1 MEQAPYTSFLFCVG
15 LHKIFCHALTFFPKC
30 FIIITY
36 GLAETDRATA
46 RSARANGKEAKMK
59 KYLKYAKKY
68 WYSFILGPFFM
79 ILEACGEFILPYINA
94 NIIDRGAAEKNVL
107 YILENGLYMVLL
119 SVFMMI
125 TGILGANF
133 AVRGSA
139 RLAAGVRRDVF
150 SRVQKFSFS
159 NIDDFTTG
167 SLITRLTNDVTQI
180 QNFTG
185 TLLRGMFRS
194 PIMLIGALI
203 MSFTLKPE
211 LAWVI
216 FAIIPFMALG
226 IFLII
231 KTASPRYTKMQA
243 SLDALNSNIGET
255 VTNQRVIKSF
265 VREEY
270 EIERFGR
277 ANDELVEKSTSALK
291 VMLFMMPVSS
301 IAINVTTL
309 LVVWISGR
317 QIMVGDMTIG
327 TLTAF
332 ITYLTQILTAL
343 NFLANIILQGTRAAA
358 SDKRISEVM
367 DAAIDLTDDNAGERE
382 RKVTRGEIEFTDVSF
397 RYFKNNKE
405 KVLDRVSLHIAAGE
419 LVGIIGSTGSGKTT
433 LVSMIPRLY
442 DVDEGE
448 VLIDGVSVKDYSLY
462 NLREGIACVL
472 QKNTLFAGTVA
483 ENLRWGNEH
492 ATDEDL
498 VRVAKIAEAHGFI
511 SSFEDGYETEIG
523 REGSRLSGGQKQRL
537 CIARALLKN
546 PRIIILDDSTSAV
559 DTATDASIRR
569 AFREE
574 LSGVT
579 KLIIAQR
586 IQSVMDAD
594 KIIVMDEGRIVGVGS
609 HEELMKGCLAYRE
622 IYLSQKDEE
631 VEA

>member
-1 MEQAPYTSFLFCVG
+1 M
-15 LHKIFCHALTFFPKC
+15 
-30 FIIITY
+30 
-36 GLAETDRATA
+36 R
-46 RSARANGKEAKMK
+46 
-59 KYLKYAKKY
+59 KYLPYVKKY
-68 WYSFILGPFFM
+68 WYSFLLGPFFM
-79 ILEACGEFILPYINA
+79 VLEACGEFILPYINA
-94 NIIDRGAAEKNVL
+94 NIIDKGAAEKNVP

-119 SVFMMI
+119 AAFMML

-133 AVRGSA
+133 AIRGSV

-150 SRVQKFSFS
+150 TKIQTYSFS

-167 SLITRLTNDVTQI
+167 SLITRITNDITQV

-194 PIMLIGALI
+194 PIMLVGALI
-203 MSFTLKPE
+203 MSFTLKKE

-216 FAIIPFMALG
+216 FAIVPFMALG
-226 IFLII
+226 IFIII

-243 SLDALNSNIGET
+243 ALDGLNNNIGET

-270 EIERFGR
+270 EIERFEAR
-277 ANDELVEKSTSALK
+277 NAELVAKSTSALK
-291 VMLFMMPVSS
+291 VMLFMMPVSAV
-301 IAINVTTL
+301 AINVATL
-309 LVVWISGR
+309 LVVLIAGK

-358 SDKRISEVM
+358 SDRRIAEVM
-367 DAAIDLTDDNAGERE
+367 NARIDLNDDEAGEKE
-382 RKVTRGEIEFTDVSF
+382 RVVSSGEIEFKNVSF
-397 RYFKNNKE
+397 KYFKNNTE
-405 KVLDRVSLHIAAGE
+405 KVLDNINVKIKGGE

-442 DVDEGE
+442 DVDEGD
-448 VLIDGVSVKDYSLY
+448 VLIDGVSVKDYSLF

-483 ENLRWGNEH
+483 ENLRWGNEN
-492 ATDEDL
+492 ASDEEL
-498 VRVAKIAEAHGFI
+498 VRVCKIAQAHSFI
-511 SSFEDGYETEIG
+511 ESFEDGYNTEIG

-537 CIARALLKN
+537 CIARALLKS
-546 PRIIILDDSTSAV
+546 PAIIILDDSTSAV

-574 LSGVT
+574 LGGVT

-594 KIIVMDEGRIVGVGS
+594 KIIVLDEGKVVGIGT
-609 HEELMKGCLAYRE
+609 HNELMKSCEEYRE

>member
-1 MEQAPYTSFLFCVG
+1 MTN
-15 LHKIFCHALTFFPKC
+15 FFIC

-36 GLAETDRATA
+36 AQFA
-46 RSARANGKEAKMK
+46 REKGKKMK
-59 KYLKYAKKY
+59 KYLPYAKKY
-68 WYSFILGPFFM
+68 WYSFLLGPLFM
-79 ILEACGEFILPYINA
+79 VLEACGEFILPYINA
-94 NIIDRGAAEKNVL
+94 NIIDKGAAEGNVP

-119 SVFMMI
+119 AAFMMV

-133 AVRGSA
+133 AIRGSA

-150 SRVQKFSFS
+150 TRIQDYSFS

-167 SLITRLTNDVTQI
+167 SLITRITNDVTQV

-194 PIMLIGALI
+194 PIMLVGALV
-203 MSFTLKPE
+203 MSFTLKKE

-216 FAIIPFMALG
+216 FAIVPFMALG

-243 SLDALNSNIGET
+243 ALDGLNNNIGET

-265 VREEY
+265 VREGY
-270 EIERFGR
+270 EIDRFEVR
-277 ANDELVEKSTSALK
+277 NAELVDKSTSALK
-291 VMLFMMPVSS
+291 VMLFMMPVSAV
-301 IAINVTTL
+301 AINVTTL

-358 SDKRISEVM
+358 SDRRISEVM
-367 DAAIDLTDDNAGERE
+367 NATIDLTDDNAREKER
-382 RKVTRGEIEFTDVSF
+382 RVVRGDIEFRNVSF
-397 RYFKNNKE
+397 RYFKNNTE
-405 KVLDRVSLHIAAGE
+405 KVLSDVSLKINGGE

-442 DVDEGE
+442 DADEGE

-483 ENLRWGNEH
+483 ENLRWGNEN
-492 ATDEDL
+492 AGDDEL
-498 VRVAKIAEAHGFI
+498 VRVCKIAQAHQFVAGF
-511 SSFEDGYETEIG
+511 ENGYNTEIG

-537 CIARALLKN
+537 CIARALLKK
-546 PRIIILDDSTSAV
+546 PAIVILDDSTSAV

-574 LSGVT
+574 LGGVT

-594 KIIVMDEGRIVGVGS
+594 KIIVLDEGRIVGTGT
-609 HEELMKGCLAYRE
+609 HRELMKSCEEYRE

>member
-1 MEQAPYTSFLFCVG
+1 
-15 LHKIFCHALTFFPKC
+15 
-30 FIIITY
+30 
-36 GLAETDRATA
+36 
-46 RSARANGKEAKMK
+46 MK
-59 KYLKYAKKY
+59 KYLGYVKKY

-94 NIIDRGAAEKNVL
+94 NIIDKGAAEKNVP

-119 SVFMMI
+119 SAFMML

-133 AVRGSA
+133 AIRGSA

-150 SRVQKFSFS
+150 SRIQKYSFS

-167 SLITRLTNDVTQI
+167 SLITRITNDVTQI

-185 TLLRGMFRS
+185 TLLRGLFRS
-194 PIMLIGALI
+194 PVMLIGALI
-203 MSFTLKPE
+203 MSFTLKRE
-211 LAWVI
+211 LAWII

-231 KTASPRYTKMQA
+231 RTASPRYTRMQSA
-243 SLDALNSNIGET
+243 LDALNNNIGET

-270 EIERFGR
+270 EIDKFEKK
-277 ANDELVEKSTSALK
+277 NSDLVERSTSALS

-317 QIMVGDMTIG
+317 QIMIGDMTIG

-358 SDKRISEVM
+358 SDRRISEIM
-367 DAAIDLTDDNAGERE
+367 DARIDLTDDNARQKELTVR
-382 RKVTRGEIEFTDVSF
+382 RGEIEFRDVCF
-397 RYFKNNKE
+397 RYFKSNTE
-405 KVLDRVSLHIAAGE
+405 WVLDNVNLHISPGE

-433 LVSMIPRLY
+433 LISMIPRLY
-442 DVDEGE
+442 DADLGDVI
-448 VLIDGVSVKDYSLY
+448 IDGISVKDYSLY

-483 ENLRWGNEH
+483 ENLRWGNER

-498 VRVAKIAEAHGFI
+498 VRVAKIAEAHSFI
-511 SSFEDGYETEIG
+511 SSFPDGYSTEIG

-546 PRIIILDDSTSAV
+546 PKIIILDDSTSAV
-559 DTATDASIRR
+559 DTATDASIRH
-569 AFREE
+569 AFRTE

-594 KIIVMDEGRIVGVGS
+594 KIIVMDGGRIVGVGK
-609 HEELMKGCLAYRE
+609 HEELMRSSDTYRE

-631 VEA
+631 VIA

>member
-1 MEQAPYTSFLFCVG
+1 MYAHRRKKGRT
-15 LHKIFCHALTFFPKC
+15 
-30 FIIITY
+30 
-36 GLAETDRATA
+36 
-46 RSARANGKEAKMK
+46 MK
-59 KYLKYAKKY
+59 KYLPYAKKY
-68 WYSFILGPFFM
+68 WYSFLLGPFFM
-79 ILEACGEFILPYINA
+79 VLEACGEFILPYINA
-94 NIIDRGAAEKNVL
+94 NIIDKGAAEKNVP

-119 SVFMMI
+119 AAFMMI

-133 AVRGSA
+133 AIRGSV

-150 SRVQKFSFS
+150 KRIQTFSFS

-167 SLITRLTNDVTQI
+167 SLITRITNDVTQI

-194 PIMLIGALI
+194 PIMLVGALV
-203 MSFTLKPE
+203 MSFTLKKE

-216 FAIIPFMALG
+216 FAIVPFMALG

-243 SLDALNSNIGET
+243 ALDGLNNNIGET

-270 EIERFGR
+270 EIERFEGR
-277 ANDELVEKSTSALK
+277 NAELVEKSTSALK
-291 VMLFMMPVSS
+291 VMLFMMPVSAV
-301 IAINVTTL
+301 AINVTTL

-358 SDKRISEVM
+358 SDRRISEVM
-367 DAAIDLTDDNAGERE
+367 NATVDLTDDDAKEKER
-382 RKVTRGEIEFTDVSF
+382 RVTRGVIEFKNVSF
-397 RYFKNNKE
+397 RYFKNNTE
-405 KVLDRVSLHIAAGE
+405 KVLDNINIKIGGGE
-419 LVGIIGSTGSGKTT
+419 LIGIIGSTGSGKTT

-448 VLIDGVSVKDYSLY
+448 VLIDGVSVKDYSLF

-483 ENLRWGNEH
+483 ENLKWGNEN
-492 ATDEDL
+492 AADEDL
-498 VRVAKIAEAHGFI
+498 IRVSKIAQAHSFI
-511 SSFEDGYETEIG
+511 EGFEDGYNTEIG

-537 CIARALLKN
+537 CIARALLKH
-546 PRIIILDDSTSAV
+546 PAIIILDDSTSAV
-559 DTATDASIRR
+559 DTATDASIRH

-574 LSGVT
+574 LGGVT

-594 KIIVMDEGRIVGVGS
+594 KIIVLDEGKVVGVGT
-609 HEELMKGCLAYRE
+609 HPELMKSCEEYRE

>member
-1 MEQAPYTSFLFCVG
+1 MRY
-15 LHKIFCHALTFFPKC
+15 
-30 FIIITY
+30 
-36 GLAETDRATA
+36 
-46 RSARANGKEAKMK
+46 ANEKGKKMK
-59 KYLKYAKKY
+59 KYVGYVRKY
-68 WYSFILGPFFM
+68 WYSFLLGPFFM
-79 ILEACGEFILPYINA
+79 VLEACGEFILPYINA
-94 NIIDRGAAEKNVL
+94 NIIDKGAAEKNVP

-119 SVFMMI
+119 AAFMML

-133 AVRGSA
+133 AIRGSA

-150 SRVQKFSFS
+150 KKIQTYSFS

-167 SLITRLTNDVTQI
+167 SLITRITNDITQI

-194 PIMLIGALI
+194 PIMLVGALV
-203 MSFTLKPE
+203 MSFTLKKE

-226 IFLII
+226 IFIII
-231 KTASPRYTKMQA
+231 KTASPRYTKMQEA
-243 SLDALNSNIGET
+243 LDGLNNNIGET
-255 VTNQRVIKSF
+255 VTNQKVIKSF
-265 VREEY
+265 VREDY
-270 EIERFGR
+270 EIERFER
-277 ANDELVEKSTSALK
+277 RNAELVEKSTSALK

-358 SDKRISEVM
+358 SDRRISEVL
-367 DAAIDLTDDNAGERE
+367 DARVDLSDDNANEKDRRVVSGD
-382 RKVTRGEIEFTDVSF
+382 IEFKNVSF
-397 RYFKNNKE
+397 RYFKNNTE
-405 KVLDRVSLHIAAGE
+405 KVLDNINLKISGGE

-433 LVSMIPRLY
+433 LVSLIPRLY
-442 DVDEGE
+442 DADEGD
-448 VLIDGVSVKDYSLY
+448 VLIDGVSVKNYSLY

-483 ENLRWGNEH
+483 ENLRWGNEN
-492 ATDEDL
+492 ATDEEL
-498 VRVAKIAEAHGFI
+498 ERVCRISQAHGFV
-511 SSFEDGYETEIG
+511 SSFEDGYDTEIG

-537 CIARALLKN
+537 CIARALLKT
-546 PRIIILDDSTSAV
+546 PAIIILDDSTSAV
-559 DTATDASIRR
+559 DTATDASIRH

-594 KIIVMDEGRIVGVGS
+594 KIVVLDEGRIVGVGT
-609 HEELMKGCLAYRE
+609 HTDLMKSCREYRE

>member
-1 MEQAPYTSFLFCVG
+1 MYAHRRRKG
-15 LHKIFCHALTFFPKC
+15 
-30 FIIITY
+30 
-36 GLAETDRATA
+36 R
-46 RSARANGKEAKMK
+46 KMK
-59 KYLKYAKKY
+59 KYLPYAKKY
-68 WYSFILGPFFM
+68 WYSFLLGPFFM
-79 ILEACGEFILPYINA
+79 VLEACGEFILPYINA
-94 NIIDRGAAEKNVL
+94 NIIDKGAAEKNVP

-119 SVFMMI
+119 AAFMMI

-133 AVRGSA
+133 AIRGST

-150 SRVQKFSFS
+150 TRIQTFSFS

-167 SLITRLTNDVTQI
+167 SLITRITNDITQV

-194 PIMLIGALI
+194 PIMLVGALV
-203 MSFTLKPE
+203 MSFTLKKE

-216 FAIIPFMALG
+216 FAIVPFMALG

-243 SLDALNSNIGET
+243 ALDGLNNNIGET

-265 VREEY
+265 VREAY
-270 EIERFGR
+270 EIERFEGR
-277 ANDELVEKSTSALK
+277 NTELVEKSTSALK
-291 VMLFMMPVSS
+291 VMLFMMPVSAV
-301 IAINVTTL
+301 AINVTTL

-358 SDKRISEVM
+358 SDRRISEVM
-367 DAAIDLTDDNAGERE
+367 EAKVELNDENSLEKDRRVER
-382 RKVTRGEIEFTDVSF
+382 GDIEFKNVSF
-397 RYFKNNKE
+397 RYFKNNTE
-405 KVLDRVSLHIAAGE
+405 KVLDNINLKINAGE

-442 DVDEGE
+442 DVDEGD

-483 ENLRWGNEH
+483 ENLRWGNEN
-492 ATDEDL
+492 AADEEL
-498 VRVAKIAEAHGFI
+498 VRVCKIAEAHSFIEGF
-511 SSFEDGYETEIG
+511 EEGYNTEIG

-537 CIARALLKN
+537 CIARALLKS
-546 PRIIILDDSTSAV
+546 PSIIILDDSTSAV

-574 LSGVT
+574 LGGVT

-594 KIIVMDEGRIVGVGS
+594 KIIVLDEGKVVGVGT
-609 HEELMKGCLAYRE
+609 HRELMKSCEEYRE

>member
-1 MEQAPYTSFLFCVG
+1 MRLCIR
-15 LHKIFCHALTFFPKC
+15 K
-30 FIIITY
+30 
-36 GLAETDRATA
+36 
-46 RSARANGKEAKMK
+46 AKLMK
-59 KYLKYAKKY
+59 KYVGYVKKY
-68 WYSFILGPFFM
+68 WYSFLLGPFFM
-79 ILEACGEFILPYINA
+79 VLEACGEFILPYINA
-94 NIIDRGAAEKNVL
+94 NIIDKGAAEKDVP

-119 SVFMMI
+119 AAFMMI

-133 AVRGSA
+133 AIRGSA

-150 SRVQKFSFS
+150 TKIQTYSFS

-167 SLITRLTNDVTQI
+167 SLITRITNDITQI

-194 PIMLIGALI
+194 PIMLIGALV
-203 MSFTLKPE
+203 MSFTLKKE

-226 IFLII
+226 IFFII
-231 KTASPRYTKMQA
+231 KTASPRYTKMQEA
-243 SLDALNSNIGET
+243 LDGLNNNIGET
-255 VTNQRVIKSF
+255 VTNQKVIKSF

-270 EIERFGR
+270 EIERFER
-277 ANDELVEKSTSALK
+277 RNAELVKKSTSALK
-291 VMLFMMPVSS
+291 VMLFMMPVSA

-358 SDKRISEVM
+358 SDRRISEVM
-367 DAAIDLTDDNAGERE
+367 NARIDLSDDEAKEKDRL
-382 RKVTRGEIEFTDVSF
+382 VTKGEIEFKNVSF
-397 RYFKNNKE
+397 RYFKNNTE
-405 KVLDRVSLHIAAGE
+405 KVLDSISLKIGAGE

-433 LVSMIPRLY
+433 LVSLIPRLY
-442 DVDEGE
+442 DADEGE

-472 QKNTLFAGTVA
+472 QKNTLFAGSFA

-498 VRVAKIAEAHGFI
+498 ERVCKIAQAHSFV
-511 SSFEDGYETEIG
+511 SSFEDGYDTEIG

-537 CIARALLKN
+537 CIARALLKS
-546 PRIIILDDSTSAV
+546 PAIIILDDSTSAV
-559 DTATDASIRR
+559 DTATDASIRH

-594 KIIVMDEGRIVGVGS
+594 KIIVLDEGRLVGIGT
-609 HEELMKGCLAYRE
+609 HPELMKTCEEYRE

-631 VEA
+631 VDA

>member
-1 MEQAPYTSFLFCVG
+1 MRYCIR
-15 LHKIFCHALTFFPKC
+15 K
-30 FIIITY
+30 
-36 GLAETDRATA
+36 
-46 RSARANGKEAKMK
+46 AKRMK
-59 KYLKYAKKY
+59 KYVGYVKKY
-68 WYSFILGPFFM
+68 WYSFLLGPFFM
-79 ILEACGEFILPYINA
+79 VLEACGEFILPYINA
-94 NIIDRGAAEKNVL
+94 NIIDKGAAEKNVP

-119 SVFMMI
+119 AAFMML

-133 AVRGSA
+133 AIRGST

-150 SRVQKFSFS
+150 KRIQSFSFS

-167 SLITRLTNDVTQI
+167 SLITRITNDITQV

-194 PIMLIGALI
+194 PIMLIGALV
-203 MSFTLKPE
+203 MSFTLKRE
-211 LAWVI
+211 LAWII

-226 IFLII
+226 IFIII
-231 KTASPRYTKMQA
+231 KTASPRYTKMQSA
-243 SLDALNSNIGET
+243 LDGLNNNIGET

-270 EIERFGR
+270 EIERFEKR
-277 ANDELVEKSTSALK
+277 NAELVEKSTSALK
-291 VMLFMMPVSS
+291 VMLFMMPVSAV
-301 IAINVTTL
+301 AINVTTL
-309 LVVWISGR
+309 LVVWVSGR

-358 SDKRISEVM
+358 SDRRISEVM
-367 DAAIDLTDDNAGERE
+367 NAKLDLTDDEAKEKDR
-382 RKVTRGEIEFTDVSF
+382 RVTRGDIEFQGVSF
-397 RYFKNNKE
+397 RYFKNNTE
-405 KVLDRVSLHIAAGE
+405 KVLDNINIKISGGE

-448 VLIDGVSVKDYSLY
+448 VLIDGVPVKDYSLY

-483 ENLRWGNEH
+483 ENLRWGNEL
-492 ATDEDL
+492 ATDEEL
-498 VRVAKIAEAHGFI
+498 VRVCKIAQAHGFI

-537 CIARALLKN
+537 CIARALLKS
-546 PRIIILDDSTSAV
+546 PAIIILDDSTSAV
-559 DTATDASIRR
+559 DTATDASIRH

-574 LSGVT
+574 LGGVT

-594 KIIVMDEGRIVGVGS
+594 KIIVLDEGRVVGVGT
-609 HEELMKGCLAYRE
+609 HAELMKSSEEYRE

>member
-1 MEQAPYTSFLFCVG
+1 MRYCIR
-15 LHKIFCHALTFFPKC
+15 K
-30 FIIITY
+30 
-36 GLAETDRATA
+36 
-46 RSARANGKEAKMK
+46 AKRMK
-59 KYLKYAKKY
+59 KYVGYVKKY
-68 WYSFILGPFFM
+68 WYSFLLGPFFM
-79 ILEACGEFILPYINA
+79 VLEACGEFILPYINA
-94 NIIDRGAAEKNVL
+94 NIIDKGAAEKNVP

-119 SVFMMI
+119 AAFMML

-133 AVRGSA
+133 AIRGST

-150 SRVQKFSFS
+150 TRIQSYSFS

-167 SLITRLTNDVTQI
+167 SLITRITNDITQI

-194 PIMLIGALI
+194 PIMLIGALV
-203 MSFTLKPE
+203 MSFTLKRE
-211 LAWVI
+211 LALII

-231 KTASPRYTKMQA
+231 KTASPRYTKMQSA
-243 SLDALNSNIGET
+243 LDGLNNNIGET
-255 VTNQRVIKSF
+255 VTNQKVIKSF

-270 EIERFGR
+270 EIERFEKR
-277 ANDELVEKSTSALK
+277 NAELVAKSTSALK
-291 VMLFMMPVSS
+291 VMLFMMPVSA

-358 SDKRISEVM
+358 SDRRISEVM
-367 DAAIDLTDDNAGERE
+367 DAVIDLNDDNAKEKER
-382 RKVTRGEIEFTDVSF
+382 RVTRGDIEFKGVTF
-397 RYFKNNKE
+397 RYFKNNTE
-405 KVLDRVSLHIAAGE
+405 KVLDNINLKISGGE

-448 VLIDGVSVKDYSLY
+448 VLVDGVPVKDYSLY

-483 ENLRWGNEH
+483 ENLRWGNEN

-498 VRVAKIAEAHGFI
+498 VRVCKIAQAHGFV
-511 SSFEDGYETEIG
+511 SAFEDGYDTEIG
-523 REGSRLSGGQKQRL
+523 REGSRLSGGQKQRI
-537 CIARALLKN
+537 CIARALLKS
-546 PRIIILDDSTSAV
+546 PAIIILDDSTSAV
-559 DTATDASIRR
+559 DTATDASIRH

-574 LSGVT
+574 LGGVT

-594 KIIVMDEGRIVGVGS
+594 KIIVLDEGRVVGVGT
-609 HEELMKGCLAYRE
+609 HAELMKSSEEYRE

-631 VEA
+631 VES

>member
-1 MEQAPYTSFLFCVG
+1 
-15 LHKIFCHALTFFPKC
+15 
-30 FIIITY
+30 
-36 GLAETDRATA
+36 
-46 RSARANGKEAKMK
+46 MK
-59 KYLKYAKKY
+59 KYLPYVKKY
-68 WYSFILGPFFM
+68 WYSFLLGPFFM
-79 ILEACGEFILPYINA
+79 VLEACGEFILPYINA
-94 NIIDRGAAEKNVL
+94 NIIDKGAAEGNVP

-119 SVFMMI
+119 AAFMMI

-133 AVRGSA
+133 AIRGSV

-150 SRVQKFSFS
+150 GKIQTFSFS

-167 SLITRLTNDVTQI
+167 SLITRITNDVTQI

-194 PIMLIGALI
+194 PVMLVGALI
-203 MSFTLKPE
+203 MSFSLKKE

-216 FAIIPFMALG
+216 FAIVPFMALG

-231 KTASPRYTKMQA
+231 KTASPRYTKMQEA
-243 SLDALNSNIGET
+243 LDGLNNNIGET

-270 EIERFGR
+270 EIERFEKR
-277 ANDELVEKSTSALK
+277 NTELVAKSTSALK
-291 VMLFMMPVSS
+291 VMLFMMPVSA
-301 IAINVTTL
+301 IAINVATL

-317 QIMVGDMTIG
+317 QIMVGNMTIG

-358 SDKRISEVM
+358 SDRRISEVM
-367 DAAIDLTDDNAGERE
+367 NATVDLNDDSANEKDRV
-382 RKVTRGEIEFTDVSF
+382 VTRGEIEFKNVSF
-397 RYFKNNKE
+397 RYFKNNTE
-405 KVLDRVSLHIAAGE
+405 KVLDGINLKIDGGE

-442 DVDEGE
+442 DPDEGE
-448 VLIDGVSVKDYSLY
+448 VLIDGISVKDYSLY

-483 ENLRWGNEH
+483 ENLRWGNEN
-492 ATDEDL
+492 ATDEEL
-498 VRVAKIAEAHGFI
+498 ERVCKIAQAHSFI
-511 SSFEDGYETEIG
+511 ESLEYGYDTEIG
-523 REGSRLSGGQKQRL
+523 RGGSRLSGGQKQRL
-537 CIARALLKN
+537 CIARALLKH
-546 PRIIILDDSTSAV
+546 PSIIILDDSTSAV

-594 KIIVMDEGRIVGVGS
+594 KIIVLDEGRLVGIGKHS
-609 HEELMKGCLAYRE
+609 ELMKACGEYRE

-631 VEA
+631 VEE

>member
-1 MEQAPYTSFLFCVG
+1 MYAYQREKG
-15 LHKIFCHALTFFPKC
+15 
-30 FIIITY
+30 
-36 GLAETDRATA
+36 R
-46 RSARANGKEAKMK
+46 KMK
-59 KYLKYAKKY
+59 KYLPYAKKY
-68 WYSFILGPFFM
+68 WYSFLLGPFFM
-79 ILEACGEFILPYINA
+79 VLEACGEFILPYINA
-94 NIIDRGAAEKNVL
+94 NIIDKGAAQKNVP

-119 SVFMMI
+119 AAFMMI

-133 AVRGSA
+133 AIRGST

-150 SRVQKFSFS
+150 TKIQTFSFS

-167 SLITRLTNDVTQI
+167 SLITRITNDVTQI

-194 PIMLIGALI
+194 PIMLVGALV
-203 MSFTLKPE
+203 MSFTLKKE

-216 FAIIPFMALG
+216 FAIVPFMALG

-243 SLDALNSNIGET
+243 ALDGLNNNIGET

-270 EIERFGR
+270 EIERFEGR
-277 ANDELVEKSTSALK
+277 NTELVEKSTSALK
-291 VMLFMMPVSS
+291 VMLFMMPVSAV
-301 IAINVTTL
+301 AINVTTL

-358 SDKRISEVM
+358 SDRRISEVLE
-367 DAAIDLTDDNAGERE
+367 AVVDLNDEESKEKER
-382 RKVTRGEIEFTDVSF
+382 RVTRGDIEFKNVSF
-397 RYFKNNKE
+397 RYFKNNTE
-405 KVLDRVSLHIAAGE
+405 KVLDNINIKINGGE

-448 VLIDGVSVKDYSLY
+448 VLVDGVSVKDYSLF

-483 ENLRWGNEH
+483 ENLRWGNEN
-492 ATDEDL
+492 AGDEEL
-498 VRVAKIAEAHGFI
+498 VRVAKIAQAHSFI
-511 SSFEDGYETEIG
+511 EGFEDGYDTEIG

-537 CIARALLKN
+537 CIARALLKS
-546 PRIIILDDSTSAV
+546 PAIIILDDSTSAV
-559 DTATDASIRR
+559 DTATDASIRH

-574 LSGVT
+574 LGGVT

-594 KIIVMDEGRIVGVGS
+594 KIIVLDEGKVVGIGT
-609 HEELMKGCLAYRE
+609 HRELMKSCEEYRE

>member
-1 MEQAPYTSFLFCVG
+1 
-15 LHKIFCHALTFFPKC
+15 
-30 FIIITY
+30 
-36 GLAETDRATA
+36 
-46 RSARANGKEAKMK
+46 MK
-59 KYLKYAKKY
+59 KYLPYVKKY
-68 WYSFILGPFFM
+68 WYSFLLGPFFM
-79 ILEACGEFILPYINA
+79 VLEACGEFILPYINA
-94 NIIDRGAAEKNVL
+94 NIIDKGAAEGNVP

-119 SVFMMI
+119 AAFMMI

-133 AVRGSA
+133 AIRGSV

-150 SRVQKFSFS
+150 GKIQTFSFS

-167 SLITRLTNDVTQI
+167 SLITRITNDVTQI

-194 PIMLIGALI
+194 PVMLVGALI
-203 MSFTLKPE
+203 MSFSLKKE

-216 FAIIPFMALG
+216 FAIVPFMALG

-231 KTASPRYTKMQA
+231 KTASPRYTKMQEA
-243 SLDALNSNIGET
+243 LDGLNNNIGET

-270 EIERFGR
+270 EIERFEKR
-277 ANDELVEKSTSALK
+277 NTELVAKSTSALK
-291 VMLFMMPVSS
+291 VMLFMMPVSA
-301 IAINVTTL
+301 IAINVATL

-358 SDKRISEVM
+358 SDRRISEVM
-367 DAAIDLTDDNAGERE
+367 NATVDLNDDSANEKDRA
-382 RKVTRGEIEFTDVSF
+382 VIRGEIEFKNVSF
-397 RYFKNNKE
+397 RYFKNNTE
-405 KVLDRVSLHIAAGE
+405 KVLDGINLKIDGGE

-442 DVDEGE
+442 DPDEGE
-448 VLIDGVSVKDYSLY
+448 VLIDGISVKDYSLY

-472 QKNTLFAGTVA
+472 QKNTLFAGAVA
-483 ENLRWGNEH
+483 ENLRWGNEN
-492 ATDEDL
+492 ATDEEL
-498 VRVAKIAEAHGFI
+498 QRVCKIAQAHSFI
-511 SSFEDGYETEIG
+511 ESLEYGYDTEIG
-523 REGSRLSGGQKQRL
+523 RGGSRLSGGQKQRL
-537 CIARALLKN
+537 CIARALLKH
-546 PRIIILDDSTSAV
+546 PSIIILDDSTSAV

-594 KIIVMDEGRIVGVGS
+594 KIIVLDEGRLVGIGKHS
-609 HEELMKGCLAYRE
+609 ELMKACNEYRE

-631 VEA
+631 VEE